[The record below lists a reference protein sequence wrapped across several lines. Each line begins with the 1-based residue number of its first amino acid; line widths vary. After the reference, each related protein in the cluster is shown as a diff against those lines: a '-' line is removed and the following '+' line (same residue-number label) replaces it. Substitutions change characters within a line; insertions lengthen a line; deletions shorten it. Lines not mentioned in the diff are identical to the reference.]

1 MDWKEDRISSAVS
14 GENPT
19 VLLQMKSGFAVM
31 ADSQF
36 LPGYCILLGCPRSS
50 GLNDL
55 PLAARQDFLT
65 DMTLVG
71 DAITEVCRPLRV
83 NYEILG
89 NTDSYLHAHI
99 IPRYPW
105 EADTLRRQPVWLYP
119 REYRTNPDSQFSGQK
134 HGELKRR
141 ITVALRERI
150 RQAYAENSD

>member
-1 MDWKEDRISSAVS
+1 MNWREDRLASAVS
-14 GENPT
+14 GVNPT

-36 LPGYCILLGCPRSS
+36 LPGYCILLGYPKSPC
-50 GLNDL
+50 LNDL
-55 PLAARQDFLT
+55 PPAARQDFLT

-71 DAITEVCRPLRV
+71 DAVTEVCRLLRI

-89 NTDSYLHAHI
+89 NTDAYLHAHI

-105 EADTLRRQPVWLYP
+105 EDDAFRTQPVWLYP
-119 REYRTNPDSQFSGQK
+119 REVRAGADCQFSERK

-141 ITVALRERI
+141 LTDALTGWMRGI
-150 RQAYAENSD
+150 YTENHG